1 VQKYFLL
8 SVSTKEN
15 LDLCRKFALA
25 GVPNS
30 GPGVWAYSEISQ
42 GDFVSLLYGAKAHD
56 LYQVKTK
63 YALRNA
69 DSIGPW
75 PHLISRLSGRS
86 YCFPFRF
93 ELEVVREFE
102 ESLVRTEFAYVAENL
117 LLRGGYRKTHFQA
130 DQTTLQ
136 NASQMGVLRE
146 KRDSYFEIGASKGDR
161 FEPKF
166 VKKKSEIKPP
176 EVYQFNE
183 LILQAAIRSHL
194 SEHGKLKRFLDV
206 VAPTLDP
213 KGLEV
218 LGERALPEGHLDVL
232 VKQAVPIGQSKKIA
246 IEVKA
251 HSAPLASVKQLSGYK
266 NELGKECLAAVLIAE
281 TFGPKVKSEAAVHQL
296 RSATYDLRWNAAP
309 RMTFADIEVKLNIS
323 VSPI

>member
-1 VQKYFLL
+1 MQRYFLL

-30 GPGVWAYSEISQ
+30 GPGVWAYSEIRE
-42 GDFVSLLYGAKAHD
+42 GDFLSLLYGAKAHD
-56 LYQVKTK
+56 LYQVKKK

-69 DSIGPW
+69 DSLGPW

-93 ELEVVREFE
+93 ELELVRGFE
-102 ESLVRTEFAYVAENL
+102 ESLVRTEFTYVAENL

-136 NASQMGVLRE
+136 NVSQMGVLRE
-146 KRDSYFEIGASKGDR
+146 RQSHFETGASEDDK

-166 VKKKSEIKPP
+166 VRKKSDVRPP

-183 LILQAAIRSHL
+183 LILQAAVRSHL
-194 SEHGKLKRFLDV
+194 SNLGKLKEFLDAV
-206 VAPTLDP
+206 VPSLDP
-213 KGLEV
+213 KELEV

-232 VKQAVPIGQSKKIA
+232 IKQAVPIGLSKNIA
-246 IEVKA
+246 LEIKT
-251 HSAPLASVKQLSGYK
+251 HSAPPASVKQLSEYK
-266 NELGKECLAAVLIAE
+266 DEMGRECLAAVLVAE
-281 TFGPKVKSEAAVHQL
+281 RFAPKVQSEAQAHEL
-296 RSATYDLRWNAAP
+296 RTATYDLAWTEGTE
-309 RMTFADIEVKLNIS
+309 MTFRDIEAGLKLS
-323 VSPI
+323 VSPR